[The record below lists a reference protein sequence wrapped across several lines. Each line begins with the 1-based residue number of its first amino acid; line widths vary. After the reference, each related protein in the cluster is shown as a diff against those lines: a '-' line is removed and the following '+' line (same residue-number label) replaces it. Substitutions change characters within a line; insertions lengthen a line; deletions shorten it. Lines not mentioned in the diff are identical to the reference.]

1 MLKMGVAHGQ
11 NETFCGL
18 HPPKFTLRRFS
29 SEPGHGFVGFHAQG
43 LRRMK
48 RFLPCLVALLAALG
62 TQAAV
67 AQSYCDRLR
76 SELNAPGGDS
86 ETQGYIQA
94 LNTARSELG
103 QTNAQARQVGC
114 EPSRFLIFSTT
125 PAQCRGYEARIDNL
139 KERVRVLEQ
148 RVSQGG
154 QRRNQLLAAYR
165 ANCQGNNPVPPGNVG
180 TTQARSR
187 NILDMLFGAAP
198 DTTSP
203 EGTFPQDVTQGGV
216 IAEPGDSG
224 PRRLICVR
232 KCDGYFF
239 PLAGASG
246 SAASDGELCRAQCP
260 NADVEV
266 FVSPAYG
273 DLKYGVSLSGTPYTS
288 LPNAFKYRTSY
299 DPTCSCRKPG
309 QSWSEALTDAE
320 RMIGGRRGETIV
332 TEEKSLEMSRP
343 KEAAPRATPQ
353 QPRQQQGR
361 PNQQASPPQQAAQP
375 AQPATG
381 AARPVVSQDQGE
393 WVEVKNADGTT
404 RKVRV
409 VAPQGG
415 PATAKPTGQ

>member
-1 MLKMGVAHGQ
+1 
-11 NETFCGL
+11 
-18 HPPKFTLRRFS
+18 
-29 SEPGHGFVGFHAQG
+29 
-43 LRRMK
+43 MK
-48 RFLPCLVALLAALG
+48 RFLPCLVAFIAALG
-62 TQAAV
+62 THVAV
-67 AQSYCDRLR
+67 AQTYCDRLR
-76 SELNAPGGDS
+76 ADLNAPGGDS
-86 ETQGYIQA
+86 ETQGYMQA
-94 LNTARSELG
+94 LSTARSELG
-103 QTNAQARQVGC
+103 QANAQARQAGC
-114 EPSRFLIFSTT
+114 EPSRFLFFSTT
-125 PAQCRGYEARIDNL
+125 PAQCRGFEARIDSL
-139 KERVRVLEQ
+139 TERVRVLEQ

-187 NILDMLFGAAP
+187 NILDMLFGASP
-198 DTTSP
+198 ETTSP

-224 PRRLICVR
+224 PRRLVCVR
-232 KCDGYFF
+232 KCDGFFF

-309 QSWSEALTDAE
+309 QSWSDALSDAE
-320 RMIGGRRGETIV
+320 RMIGGRRGDTIV

-343 KEAAPRATPQ
+343 KEATPRAAAPQ
-353 QPRQQQGR
+353 QQRQQQGR
-361 PNQQASPPQQAAQP
+361 PNQQQQAAPTTQATPP
-375 AQPATG
+375 AQPAANT
-381 AARPVVSQDQGE
+381 ARPVVRQDQGE
-393 WVEVKNADGTT
+393 WVEVQNPDGTT

-415 PATAKPTGQ
+415 PATQKPAGQ

>member
-1 MLKMGVAHGQ
+1 
-11 NETFCGL
+11 
-18 HPPKFTLRRFS
+18 
-29 SEPGHGFVGFHAQG
+29 
-43 LRRMK
+43 MK
-48 RFLPCLVALLAALG
+48 RFLPCLVAFIAALG
-62 TQAAV
+62 THVAV
-67 AQSYCDRLR
+67 AQTYCDRLR
-76 SELNAPGGDS
+76 ADLNAPGGDS
-86 ETQGYIQA
+86 ETQGYMQA
-94 LNTARSELG
+94 LSTARSELG
-103 QTNAQARQVGC
+103 QANAQARQAGC
-114 EPSRFLIFSTT
+114 EPSRFLFFSTT
-125 PAQCRGYEARIDNL
+125 PAQCRGFEARIDSL
-139 KERVRVLEQ
+139 TERVRVLEQ

-187 NILDMLFGAAP
+187 NILDMLFGASP
-198 DTTSP
+198 ETTSP

-224 PRRLICVR
+224 PRRLVCVR
-232 KCDGYFF
+232 KCDGFFF

-309 QSWSEALTDAE
+309 QSWSDALSDAE
-320 RMIGGRRGETIV
+320 RMIGGRRGDTIV

-343 KEAAPRATPQ
+343 KEATPRAAAPQ
-353 QPRQQQGR
+353 QQRQQQGR
-361 PNQQASPPQQAAQP
+361 PNQQQQAAPTTQATPP
-375 AQPATG
+375 AQPAANT
-381 AARPVVSQDQGE
+381 ARPVVRQDQGE
-393 WVEVKNADGTT
+393 WVEVQNPDGTT

-409 VAPQGG
+409 VAPQAG
-415 PATAKPTGQ
+415 PATQKPAGQ